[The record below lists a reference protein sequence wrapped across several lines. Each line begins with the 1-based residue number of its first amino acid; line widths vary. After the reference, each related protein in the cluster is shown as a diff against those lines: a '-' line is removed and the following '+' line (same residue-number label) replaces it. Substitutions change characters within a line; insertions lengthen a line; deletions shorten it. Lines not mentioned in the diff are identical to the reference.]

1 MARDHDGARGGDASP
16 PCAERT
22 ADWCQFGHAKWASHS
37 PDHSERNFLAGPG
50 SRLRDLGRVLR
61 IAGEFVRGFRAFRG
75 LPPTITVFG
84 SARFD
89 ESHRYYQMA
98 RTLGG
103 RLASEG
109 FAVMTG
115 GGPGIMEDA
124 NRGATDAQ
132 GVSVGCNIVL
142 PHEQKPNPYV
152 QRWAEFR
159 HFFVRKVMLL
169 KHSVG
174 FVALPGGF
182 GTFDEVFET
191 ATLIQ
196 TGKVYDFPIILMGRD
211 YWDPMFGFLR
221 DSPLAGGAIDPLDLE
236 RLTLTDDVD
245 AAVHCLRE
253 CAVRRFGQTLPIGN
267 TPGREG

>member
-1 MARDHDGARGGDASP
+1 MDRDRDAHRRREATP
-16 PCAERT
+16 PGAERA
-22 ADWCQFGHAKWASHS
+22 ADWCHFGHGKWANHS
-37 PDHSERNFLAGPG
+37 PDPSDRNLLAGP
-50 SRLRDLGRVLR
+50 SSWLKDVGRVLR
-61 IAGEFVRGFRAFRG
+61 IAREFAKGFRTFRG

-89 ESHRYYQMA
+89 GSHRYYQMA
-98 RTLGG
+98 RNLGG

-115 GGPGIMEDA
+115 GGPGIMEAA

-142 PHEQKPNPYV
+142 PHEQKPNQYL

-196 TGKVYDFPIILMGRD
+196 TGKVHDFPVILMGRD
-211 YWDPMFGFLR
+211 YWDPLFGFLR
-221 DSPLAGGAIDPLDLE
+221 DAPLAGGAIDPLDLE

-253 CAVRRFGQTLPIGN
+253 CAIRRFGQTLPIGN
-267 TPGREG
+267 THKRIG